1 MNETKKG
8 GRWRGIAWPLLIL
21 LAAGAVVALLV
32 ATRPKTHPVKVA
44 EKAWPVAVVTARPG
58 RWSPTLTLYGK
69 VEALVRTI
77 LVSPLAAEVVQV
89 KAEEGQRV
97 QKGQLLVALDDRDY
111 RLDLQRNEAEVA
123 QAEAA
128 IAEENSRHQGN
139 LQALPSEKRLL
150 QLAQAEVN
158 RLRGLIGRK
167 LASQSK
173 LDNARQA
180 LARQSIAVARIE
192 ESIRTHQSKLHAL
205 EARLAQARAAL
216 GKARLQLARAQV
228 RAPENSRVLAV
239 KVAVGQRV
247 SPGAPLVEL
256 FGDDKTVLRAV
267 VPEPYLAVLQ
277 RQLDAGKTVTAQAK
291 MDGRVVNARL
301 IRLAAAVSQD
311 GAGVAALFRLQGR
324 RPWLQLGRVLRL
336 RVSLPPVDGVVP
348 LPWEALYGADR
359 VYLVDEH
366 NRLHGVRVEK
376 VGRLRD
382 DNGERLLVRLP
393 KSVGGRILATQ
404 LPNAVEGLLVKV
416 TRSD

>member
-1 MNETKKG
+1 M
-8 GRWRGIAWPLLIL
+8 
-21 LAAGAVVALLV
+21 
-32 ATRPKTHPVKVA
+32 
-44 EKAWPVAVVTARPG
+44 TARPG